1 MRELSL
7 NILDITQ
14 NSIKANAKHI
24 DILIVENTREH
35 TLMIGI
41 YDDGCGM
48 SEEQINR
55 VKDPFYTTR
64 TTRRVGMGVP
74 LFKMAAEMTGG
85 RLEISSQVGKGTKL
99 NAYFNTDS
107 VDFIPLGDMVS
118 TVKMLVTQNTGIDF
132 IYRHRCD
139 DREFTFDTHE
149 IKQILGEVPME
160 TPEVAQW
167 IDGYLK
173 ENINSIYGGVQNENS

>member
-7 NILDITQ
+7 NVLDITQ
-14 NSIKANAKHI
+14 NSVKANAQNI
-24 DILIVENTREH
+24 EIEIVENTEKH
-35 TLMIGI
+35 SLMIGI

-48 SEEQINR
+48 SQEQINS
-55 VKDPFYTTR
+55 VQDPFYTTR
-64 TTRRVGMGVP
+64 TTRKVGMGVP

-85 RLEISSQVGKGTKL
+85 KLEISSQLGKGTKL
-99 NAYFNTDS
+99 NAYFNTDN
-107 VDFIPLGDMVS
+107 VDFVPLGDMVS
-118 TVKMLVTQNTGIDF
+118 TIKMLVTQNTGIDF

-139 DREFTFDTHE
+139 NREFAFDTRE
-149 IKQILGEVPME
+149 IKQILGDVPLE